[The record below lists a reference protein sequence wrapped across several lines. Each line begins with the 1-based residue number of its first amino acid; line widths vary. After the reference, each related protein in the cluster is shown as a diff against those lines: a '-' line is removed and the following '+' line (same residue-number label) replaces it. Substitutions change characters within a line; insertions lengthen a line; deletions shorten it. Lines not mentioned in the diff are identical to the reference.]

1 MADGLRV
8 QNLTVRYGRA
18 IALEDVSLT
27 VAPGTLVAVV
37 GPNGAGKSS
46 FLKGLLGLVP
56 HQGQVWWQGQ
66 PLRHRRSRV
75 AWVPQRS
82 EVDWQY
88 PISVGQAVL
97 LGRVAALGWGR
108 SPGPRDRA
116 LVGQALARVG
126 LADLGHRRLA
136 ELSGGQQQRVFLAR
150 ALAAEAELLLLDEPF
165 AAIDRPTVADL
176 FALCRELTGQGKTVL
191 MSCHDEGSLLQQCDR
206 LLGLAGR
213 LVAWGSPEEV
223 APFWREGWGYSTSGV
238 NGHRPLDITC

>member
-1 MADGLRV
+1 MTDGLTV

-18 IALEDVSLT
+18 IALADVSLT
-27 VAPGTLVAVV
+27 VPPGTLVAVV

-46 FLKGLLGLVP
+46 FLKGLLGLAP
-56 HQGQVWWQGQ
+56 HQGQVWWRGR
-66 PLRHRRSRV
+66 PLRQQRSRV

-88 PISVGQAVL
+88 PISVGQTVL

-116 LVGQALARVG
+116 LVTQALARVG
-126 LADLGHRRLA
+126 LTGLAHRRLA

-150 ALAAEAELLLLDEPF
+150 ALTAEAELFLLDEPF

-176 FALCRELTGQGKTVL
+176 VGLCRELVDRGKTVV
-191 MSCHDEGSLLQQCDR
+191 MSCHEEGTILQQCDR

-213 LVAWGSPEEV
+213 VVVWGTPAEVDPHWLDSWGRSP
-223 APFWREGWGYSTSGV
+223 SSV
-238 NGHRPLDITC
+238 NGHQPLDITC